1 MQHSPH
7 TVLLSKRKLINTLFL
22 LSFPVYG
29 IGMYVGYKKSISQG
43 TIVAVSAFLAIILI
57 HVLDLVAQR
66 RMRVMVNRKYWW
78 GLLFLLSLIAS
89 MWKALDERFPG
100 ATAANTIAYS
110 VMFLAPFHASIIVHI
125 RNRDQEGFDFARM
138 VLTSLCLFL
147 LVNLMGVAAGMHNVL
162 HNIEGRLNL
171 PFVLGI
177 YDAAHMLAMINL
189 MLLFFMKDLVAKP
202 LRFMGLVAFFL
213 LNVFLMLKVNSRLSF
228 MTFAILAALFVFRLV
243 GKARLM
249 FPLSLFTMTLLTN
262 FALLVYTILTLPFMR
277 AIVSRVDKED
287 VTTFNNRTTVWDVG
301 WNWLEKDRSGLLF
314 GHGYQGQIH
323 LRGWDHIAEVF
334 NVKDAQNVHMH
345 STFMQTLINQ
355 GVVGYALLLVVVWC
369 TFDHFRRRYH
379 KGALEAPL
387 FALVVYMLFILQIDI
402 ICYGNDFG
410 NALLLCVFAMVVMDT
425 RHITRKPRAFDG
437 GLLEESPPV
446 STPPIGAGS

>member
-1 MQHSPH
+1 M
-7 TVLLSKRKLINTLFL
+7 LLSKRKLINTLFL
-22 LSFPVYG
+22 LSFPIYG
-29 IGMYVGYKKSISQG
+29 IGMYLGYKKSISQG
-43 TIVAVSAFLAIILI
+43 TIVAVSAFVAIILV
-57 HVLDLVAQR
+57 HVFDLIAQR
-66 RMRVMVNRKYWW
+66 QVRNMVNRKYWW
-78 GLLFLLSLIAS
+78 GLLFLISLIAS
-89 MWKALDERFPG
+89 MWKALAEHFPG
-100 ATAANTIAYS
+100 ATPANTIAYT

-125 RNRDQEGFDFARM
+125 RNRDQDDFDFARM

-147 LVNLMGVAAGMHNVL
+147 LINLLGVAAGMHNVL
-162 HNIEGRLNL
+162 HNIEGRLNM

-189 MLLFFMKDLVAKP
+189 MLLFFMKDLVKRP
-202 LRFMGLVAFFL
+202 MRFLGLMAFFL
-213 LNVFLMLKVNSRLSF
+213 LNMFLMLKVNSRLSF
-228 MTFAILAALFVFRLV
+228 MTFVILTALFLFRLV
-243 GKARLM
+243 GRARLM
-249 FPLSLFTMTLLTN
+249 FPLSLFTMSLLTN

-301 WNWLEKDRSGLLF
+301 WNWLEKDRHGILF
-314 GHGYQGQIH
+314 GHGYQGQVH

-355 GVVGYALLLVVVWC
+355 GVVGYALLLVVVWH
-369 TFDHFRRRYH
+369 TFNYFRKRYH
-379 KGALEAPL
+379 QGALEAPL

-410 NALLLCVFAMVVMDT
+410 NALLLCVFAMVVMDPA
-425 RHITRKPRAFDG
+425 RVGRKPRAFG
-437 GLLEESPPV
+437 GGVLEEASTVSSPPV
-446 STPPIGAGS
+446 GAGS